1 MKMCDVFSFFEFIVR
16 MCSFGKKEKLYEAE
30 LGSNILIF
38 KAYIS
43 PPNKYWLPL
52 ETNRSW
58 YRYYQNE
65 VDK

>member
-16 MCSFGKKEKLYEAE
+16 MCSFGEKEKLYEAE

-43 PPNKYWLPL
+43 PPNKY
-52 ETNRSW
+52 
-58 YRYYQNE
+58 
-65 VDK
+65 